1 MTFHGRSNPGKN
13 KCSIG
18 YRHKQG
24 KTFQFHKT
32 DIEEAG
38 KAADPDPDRA
48 DPDPYEPPPKKR
60 NGLTIIGGPPEELW
74 HGGKGGKSLL
84 AAGCSG

>member
-24 KTFQFHKT
+24 KIFQLHKNAV
-32 DIEEAG
+32 EEAVQ
-38 KAADPDPDRA
+38 AADHDPDHADPDPD
-48 DPDPYEPPPKKR
+48 ESPPKKR
-60 NGLTIIGGPPEELW
+60 NGLTIIGGLPEEL
-74 HGGKGGKSLL
+74 
-84 AAGCSG
+84 